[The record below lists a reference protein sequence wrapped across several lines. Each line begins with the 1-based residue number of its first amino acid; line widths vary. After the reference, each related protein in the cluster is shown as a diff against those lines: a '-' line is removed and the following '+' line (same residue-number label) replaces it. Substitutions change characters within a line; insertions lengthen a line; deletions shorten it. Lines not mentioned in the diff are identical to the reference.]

1 MIISEDTKLVVEFMQ
16 AYSDN
21 SIRKPADIEVLL
33 EASAASMNSQL
44 MNELIFTGKS
54 VRNLHLKIK
63 KSQNTESLI
72 ETEFFKH
79 IDRMKSIISSIIPS
93 DDSEINKRFET
104 TYLND
109 SRGAVL
115 NLIDLAH
122 DLTILKNI
130 QSDSRSGKL
139 NTED

>member
-1 MIISEDTKLVVEFMQ
+1 MNISEDTKLVVEFMQ

-21 SIRKPADIEVLL
+21 SIRKPADIEILL

-44 MNELIFTGKS
+44 MNELIFAGKS

-63 KSQNTESLI
+63 KSQSSESII
-72 ETEFFKH
+72 EYEFYKN
-79 IDRMKSIISSIIPS
+79 IDRMKSMINSIIPS
-93 DDSEINKRFET
+93 DDSEVIKRFET

-109 SRGAVL
+109 SRGAIL

-130 QSDSRSGKL
+130 QSDSRSGKF
-139 NTED
+139 NSED